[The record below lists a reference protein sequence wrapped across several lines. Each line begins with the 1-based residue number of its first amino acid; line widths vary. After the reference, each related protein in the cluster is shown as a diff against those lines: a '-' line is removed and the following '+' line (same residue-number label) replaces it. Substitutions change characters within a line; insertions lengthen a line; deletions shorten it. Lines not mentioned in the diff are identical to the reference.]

1 MSTDAFE
8 VVFLRH
14 GESEW
19 NNENLFCGWVD
30 VDLRSV
36 YANKLNMQWKMLNVI
51 TLGQRQTDN
60 IIRMIKITGF
70 IYTVVYNKYGHIKW
84 LMT

>member
-1 MSTDAFE
+1 MSNGDTNNANDNNNIDDDNETIE

-30 VDLRSV
+30 VNLR
-36 YANKLNMQWKMLNVI
+36 
-51 TLGQRQTDN
+51 
-60 IIRMIKITGF
+60 
-70 IYTVVYNKYGHIKW
+70 
-84 LMT
+84 

>member
-36 YANKLNMQWKMLNVI
+36 YA
-51 TLGQRQTDN
+51 
-60 IIRMIKITGF
+60 IKF
-70 IYTVVYNKYGHIKW
+70 IYSGSR
-84 LMT
+84 LM

>member
-1 MSTDAFE
+1 MSNGDNNNAANDDNTDETIE

-30 VDLRSV
+30 VNLR
-36 YANKLNMQWKMLNVI
+36 
-51 TLGQRQTDN
+51 
-60 IIRMIKITGF
+60 
-70 IYTVVYNKYGHIKW
+70 
-84 LMT
+84 